1 MKAIQ
6 ISKPGGI
13 DALEYVD
20 VPIPKPNADEVLVK
34 NEYVG
39 INYIDTYPSPFGFF
53 LDGVTDFGKVH
64 AKRTLSRS

>member
-6 ISKPGGI
+6 ISQPGGI

-20 VPIPKPNADEVLVK
+20 VPIPKPDADEVLVK

-39 INYIDTYPSPFGFF
+39 INYIDTYLPAFGFF
-53 LDGVTDFGKVH
+53 LDGGTDLGKVH
-64 AKRTLSRS
+64 AKRTLPRP